1 MNTVFYI
8 AAAVVVVSTA
18 AVVLTS
24 CPVRALRW
32 LALSLLASAVLA
44 YAVAAPLAVAVAA
57 VLHLGALLLARR
69 LSDPAAVA
77 ARERRWRV
85 PRAWVVPG
93 VLAAILLLELTY
105 VLRLNAGTGAMG
117 ATASLRDLGAAL
129 AQPYGVAA
137 GLVLLLAATVLIAC
151 LQLARRYPARDA
163 RDG

>member
-8 AAAVVVVSTA
+8 AAAAVLVSTA
-18 AVVLTS
+18 AIVLTN

-44 YAVAAPLAVAVAA
+44 YTAAAPLAVAVAA
-57 VLHLGALLLARR
+57 ALHLGALLLAHR

-93 VLAAILLLELTY
+93 VLAAILLLELAY
-105 VLRLNAGTGAMG
+105 VLRLNAGAGAMG
-117 ATASLRDLGAAL
+117 ATASVQDLGAAL

-137 GLVLLLAATVLIAC
+137 GLVLLLAAAVLIAC
-151 LQLARRYPARDA
+151 LHLARRYPARSA